1 MLEDEEEPHLNTD
14 QVGCERNGSRVE
26 SPSANMPIVTGP
38 KTPNT
43 FFGTKILELGDG
55 DHSPEWEARE
65 TEGTPRRIAGFTGD
79 RQGRQGETEPP
90 RRRCRASDRAFGQ
103 PPALPGR
110 GATAEAVAGEVLILG
125 LSGGLAAQLVR
136 SQTWR
141 T

>member
-1 MLEDEEEPHLNTD
+1 LLEDEEEPHLNTD

-65 TEGTPRRIAGFTGD
+65 TEGTPRRTAGFTGD

-90 RRRCRASDRAFGQ
+90 FQG
-103 PPALPGR
+103 LPVPSYLLHCH
-110 GATAEAVAGEVLILG
+110 TLEPDFPCVSP
-125 LSGGLAAQLVR
+125 LSPLSHPREERV
-136 SQTWR
+136 
-141 T
+141 